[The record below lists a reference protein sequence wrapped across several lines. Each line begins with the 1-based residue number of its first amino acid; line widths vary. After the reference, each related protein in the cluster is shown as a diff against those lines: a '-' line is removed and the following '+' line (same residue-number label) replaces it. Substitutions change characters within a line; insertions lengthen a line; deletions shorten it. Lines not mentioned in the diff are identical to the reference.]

1 VAPLYSQND
10 GSQLIPKVSLISSNV
25 SYKETIVTK
34 SYNLYRPGNKYSNPV
49 VTYNTIELYSL
60 KITVIIRESNHD
72 AIFPLD
78 IKLTSPENEIKI
90 LSVDKDI
97 SQYQLNEFYNYE
109 LDIDMKGTGWFTI
122 EIGDYL
128 NGQNNI
134 TYDKSIIYVKKI
146 DAL

>member
-1 VAPLYSQND
+1 
-10 GSQLIPKVSLISSNV
+10 
-25 SYKETIVTK
+25 
-34 SYNLYRPGNKYSNPV
+34 
-49 VTYNTIELYSL
+49 
-60 KITVIIRESNHD
+60 VIIRESNYD

-78 IKLTSPENEIKI
+78 IKLTSPKNKIKI

-97 SQYQLNEFYNYE
+97 SQYQLNEFYNYK
-109 LDIDMKGTGWFTI
+109 LDIDMKETGWFTI